1 MNKSKMAGFTKLS
14 SKFSRM
20 LDKDMGI
27 MVKYPGIEYRV
38 DREEYPFFGA
48 SESPDHWLRVRVVT
62 MGRKCAREWICLSD
76 K

>member
-1 MNKSKMAGFTKLS
+1 
-14 SKFSRM
+14 M

-38 DREEYPFFGA
+38 DREEYPFFGT
-48 SESPDHWLRVRVVT
+48 SESLGHWLKVRAVT
-62 MGRKCAREWICLSD
+62 VGRKCAREWICLSD